1 MSDKPT
7 MGEQYATAVASGR
20 AADVILAAGLASQAD
35 GVRGLMLTRG
45 LALHLWRMR
54 HLGDVTGFPA
64 VVAVIDDWLYAKAR
78 RERFKTGFERSPE
91 LVVAPALTWW
101 LDSTCRP
108 CEGRGHPLIPGTP
121 VIDDS
126 RRCNHCDGTG
136 HAPLEHEVRSE
147 YHYAAKAVVNEL
159 DRICSDV
166 FGNMR
171 SHMRSGV

>member
-1 MSDKPT
+1 
-7 MGEQYATAVASGR
+7 MGEQYAAAAASGR
-20 AADVILAAGLASQAD
+20 AADVILAAGLASQGD

-54 HLGDVTGFPA
+54 HLGDTSGFEA
-64 VVAVIDDWLYAKAR
+64 VVAVVDDWLYAKAR

-91 LVVAPALTWW
+91 LVVRPALTWW
-101 LDSTCRP
+101 LDSTCRA
-108 CEGRGHPLIPGTP
+108 CSGRGHPLIPDTP

-126 RRCNHCDGTG
+126 RRCAECGGSG
-136 HAPLEHEVRSE
+136 HARLEREVRSD

-159 DRICSDV
+159 DRICAEV

-171 SHMRSGV
+171 SHLRSGV